1 VFLEVERKAGPF
13 FRKARENASGK
24 AGEAVSRSVELLL
37 PLVPHP
43 NALGVVGIEGDDG
56 RDVSFAERAL
66 LSAVITALTVLYTV
80 VPSRI

>member
-1 VFLEVERKAGPF
+1 MFLEVERKAGPF

-56 RDVSFAERAL
+56 RDVSFV
-66 LSAVITALTVLYTV
+66 LSAAITSLTVLYTV